1 MPYCDDPDA
10 LNQGQ
15 QGDCNYGFGTN
26 ITAQDAASAASHPG
40 WGGMQELYNEYIS
53 AGSFG
58 AEAPD
63 FMSFMY
69 DYGEYMPTF
78 TEGGQQVARAW
89 RQGETE
95 KKKITAEFMLGGDPY
110 SDVSGFENWYNAPM
124 MGDMSSLQ
132 GNIEDINQGVAG
144 ISFQYADEYAQSL
157 LDQWSQLDLWGEE
170 AEGVTD
176 WSSLSEEDQFS
187 FLDEQAQWYWD
198 NDPGGLNMTQDEFNQ
213 CLDDAAFDAA
223 SPSECYSLL
232 FGVGWSDVGGG
243 G

>member
-1 MPYCDDPDA
+1 MIVESD
-10 LNQGQ
+10 
-15 QGDCNYGFGTN
+15 F
-26 ITAQDAASAASHPG
+26 AAGA
-40 WGGMQELYNEYIS
+40 
-53 AGSFG
+53 FG

-89 RQGETE
+89 RQGEAE

-213 CLDDAAFDAA
+213 CLDYVTGGAAWDPADFSVGDTTSDPEAVT
-223 SPSECYSLL
+223 SPGGCYSLL
-232 FGVGWSDVGGG
+232 FGVGWPDIGGG